1 MNKMADNVL
10 VKMEAKQKH
19 EESMLAKYEA
29 EREMFQRNLE
39 MKREQRKKDD

>member
-10 VKMEAKQKH
+10 QKMENKQKH
-19 EESMLAKYEA
+19 EEQMLAKYEA

-39 MKREQRKKDD
+39 MKREARKKDD